1 MPTALIPGY
10 RKHYTLIQ
18 KDSERSALYT
28 DLSKDVSQ
36 NAKMLGPTIGIE
48 GTIPVL
54 QGAAGGRVSLG
65 ALVGAFNDK
74 CKYHHTST
82 YNPNGLPIDT
92 KPQMIYSAHESY
104 RETVPTVDVEI
115 TFNYPLTTL
124 LTLEAGGKYHA
135 FYIPDPIFHEPYG
148 NALVRDHEPRVIS
161 VGGVMVGVR
170 YRF

>member
-1 MPTALIPGY
+1 VPLGVLIGTSIDGRKYLYANSY
-10 RKHYTLIQ
+10 R
-18 KDSERSALYT
+18 
-28 DLSKDVSQ
+28 
-36 NAKMLGPTIGIE
+36 
-48 GTIPVL
+48 
-54 QGAAGGRVSLG
+54 
-65 ALVGAFNDK
+65 
-74 CKYHHTST
+74 
-82 YNPNGLPIDT
+82 GLPIDT

-170 YRF
+170 YGF